1 MRPYP
6 EGAVSEIIPEAYV
19 DALVILNDAP
29 ASVLP
34 MSVNEMHLYSYLGC
48 ILALFKGKPIAD
60 WGYPYSITSEGFP
73 WSAEFD
79 QARETLCEAGLI
91 NVDDNG
97 LMTPR
102 PSELTAELETVLGL
116 GPWTERRPWL
126 RAAVECALA
135 LPIGSIRHA
144 VSRSPGV
151 APSFLLGQRA
161 RLLEP
166 SDVTLLYREYEI
178 VSAVLGAETHD
189 VLSPAV
195 IWLSAR
201 ILRKEDATV

>member
-1 MRPYP
+1 MKD
-6 EGAVSEIIPEAYV
+6 VVPEAYV
-19 DALVILNDAP
+19 DGLVILKDART
-29 ASVLP
+29 SVLP

-48 ILALFKGKPIAD
+48 IFALFKGKPVAD

-79 QARETLCEAGLI
+79 YARETMCTTGLI
-91 NVDDNG
+91 EVDDNG
-97 LMTPR
+97 MMTPR
-102 PSELTAELETVLGL
+102 PVELAAELDTVLGL
-116 GPWTERRPWL
+116 GPWRERRLWL

-144 VSRSPGV
+144 ISRSPGV
-151 APSFLLGQRA
+151 ASSFFLGQRG

-166 SDVTLLYREYEI
+166 ADATLLYEEYAI
-178 VSAVLGAETHD
+178 VSAVLGAEAQD

-201 ILRKEDATV
+201 ILRKENAAV

>member
-1 MRPYP
+1 VK
-6 EGAVSEIIPEAYV
+6 EVVPEAYV
-19 DALVILNDAP
+19 DGLVIMNDAP

-48 ILALFKGKPIAD
+48 IFALFKGKPIAD

-79 QARETLCEAGLI
+79 QARETLCSSGLI
-91 NVDDNG
+91 EVDDRG

-102 PSELTAELETVLGL
+102 PSELAAELDTVLGL

-126 RAAVECALA
+126 RAAVDCALA
-135 LPIGSIRHA
+135 LPVGSIRHA
-144 VSRSPGV
+144 ISRSPGV
-151 APSFLLGQRA
+151 ATSFFLGQRG

-166 SDVTLLYREYEI
+166 ADATLLYAEYEI
-178 VSAVLGAETHD
+178 VSAVLGAEAQD

-201 ILRKEDATV
+201 ILRKEDAAV

>member
-1 MRPYP
+1 M
-6 EGAVSEIIPEAYV
+6 AATDLAPEAYV
-19 DALVILNDAP
+19 DGLVIMNDAP

-48 ILALFKGKPIAD
+48 ILALFKGKPVAD
-60 WGYPYSITSEGFP
+60 WGYPYAITSEGFP

-79 QARETLCEAGLI
+79 QARKTLCASGLI
-91 NVDDNG
+91 EVDDRG

-102 PSELTAELETVLGL
+102 PLELKAELETVLGL
-116 GPWTERRPWL
+116 SSSAERRPWL

-135 LPIGSIRHA
+135 LPVGSIRYA

-151 APSFLLGQRA
+151 STPFFLGQRGK
-161 RLLEP
+161 LLEP
-166 SDVTLLYREYEI
+166 SDATLLYEEYAI
-178 VSAVLGAETHD
+178 VSEVLGSGAQD

-201 ILRKEDATV
+201 ILRKEDAAV